1 MFFKIGLHCKKKK
14 LNAIRE
20 WKNHQATHLA
30 ADSDYTVIFQNILV
44 TQMIYFRIS
53 IFEEIQVSNIA
64 QDSKHQIS
72 NDSDEMSALQNC
84 QKYP

>member
-1 MFFKIGLHCKKKK
+1 M
-14 LNAIRE
+14 NAIRE
-20 WKNHQATHLA
+20 WKHHQATYVGHLA
-30 ADSDYTVIFQNILV
+30 ADSDYNVIFQNILV

>member
-1 MFFKIGLHCKKKK
+1 
-14 LNAIRE
+14 
-20 WKNHQATHLA
+20 
-30 ADSDYTVIFQNILV
+30 
-44 TQMIYFRIS
+44 MIYFRIS